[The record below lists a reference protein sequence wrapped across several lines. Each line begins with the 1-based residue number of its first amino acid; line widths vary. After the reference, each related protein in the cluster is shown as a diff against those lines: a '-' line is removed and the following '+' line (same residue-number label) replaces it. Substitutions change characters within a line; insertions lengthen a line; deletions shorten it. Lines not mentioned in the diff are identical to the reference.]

1 MVIQNIPW
9 FWFID
14 VCFENNVHSSVFKT
28 SGYDYIYIWTL
39 YMGSTCIGCWGT
51 FVMYD
56 SEHSSVGR
64 AFDCRW
70 YMCTLEYAPQKS
82 NGHRFDSGCSDYFFT
97 FMNVIH
103 NITSLDHNLKSKYWT
118 YLSSWQSTSEYKEI
132 IYILINGRGVVW
144 TVTSKPSSVL
154 PSMYES

>member
-1 MVIQNIPW
+1 MFVLKTMSTQ
-9 FWFID
+9 
-14 VCFENNVHSSVFKT
+14 VCFKRP
-28 SGYDYIYIWTL
+28 DMDIYL
-39 YMGSTCIGCWGT
+39 NLVSCIGCWGT
-51 FVMYD
+51 FVEYD

-118 YLSSWQSTSEYKEI
+118 CLSSWQSTSEYKVI
-132 IYILINGRGVVW
+132 IYILINGRGVV
-144 TVTSKPSSVL
+144 
-154 PSMYES
+154 